1 MNHRMKINECAPEQA
16 FFYYASHT
24 TPKIVYGDG
33 DAESRWQLV
42 GLFFRISMVKSNVNN
57 KAENLLF

>member
-42 GLFFRISMVKSNVNN
+42 GLFF
-57 KAENLLF
+57 